1 MEALVIVWLS
11 LVFGFRPNMVIK
23 VELKAFTVGGDG
35 LYLTEAFRK
44 GYSAKNN
51 PLRRLHFPWSN

>member
-11 LVFGFRPNMVIK
+11 LVFGFRPATLMK
-23 VELKAFTVGGDG
+23 VVLKDFTVGGDG

-44 GYSAKNN
+44 GYAEKNN
-51 PLRRLHFPWSN
+51 LLRRLYFPWSN